1 MREECCILWGVKLLH
16 LQRMLLSPLAWRDT
30 GLATLLNEEAVCIWP
45 LGYENPNFNL
55 IPEHVEDCLGDIM
68 LKTALFMLREEPASI
83 FLVLRPA
90 WRDRWLRGGD
100 LRGAASEPAWR
111 MSLKAAVI
119 WCLCEVYAV
128 SCELPG
134 ENCVEKTAWLMPSL
148 HVACWVLVTACVEAL
163 LWCCV
168 EVTDMKIY
176 VKGCDIVRRRR
187 GGRKP

>member
-1 MREECCILWGVKLLH
+1 MYALEFLFHAW
-16 LQRMLLSPLAWRDT
+16 RMLLSPLAWRDT
-30 GLATLLNEEAVCIWP
+30 GLATLLNEEAVCIWL

-83 FLVLRPA
+83 FLVLRAA

-119 WCLCEVYAV
+119 WCLCEVYAA
-128 SCELPG
+128 SCELVSAAWRKLPG
-134 ENCVEKTAWLMPSL
+134 WCPPCTL
-148 HVACWVLVTACVEAL
+148 HVEFLWLPAL
-163 LWCCV
+163 
-168 EVTDMKIY
+168 
-176 VKGCDIVRRRR
+176 
-187 GGRKP
+187 KPSFDAALKWLIWRYMLKAAI